1 MHVNGRV
8 ALFHHR
14 LSHVRV
20 GGSRR
25 AFSEERVKLSIYSRG
40 SPLMISGSL
49 AVIQFIYMSLLL
61 RENLFTTLRDHAITS
76 TRSHRML
83 TGALKTRF
91 LDMSKN
97 LTAAVQLVVTSE
109 KAKALTPAHLL
120 FGRFPSSLRAAALA
134 SHPEPN
140 EP

>member
-1 MHVNGRV
+1 LDLIEFEERKGKLMHVNGRV

-25 AFSEERVKLSIYSRG
+25 AFSEERVTLSIYSRRDPIHLYEFVVAG
-40 SPLMISGSL
+40 EF
-49 AVIQFIYMSLLL
+49 V
-61 RENLFTTLRDHAITS
+61 RDHAITS

-97 LTAAVQLVVTSE
+97 LTTAVQLVVTSE
-109 KAKALTPAHLL
+109 KAKALTPAHLQ

>member
-25 AFSEERVKLSIYSRG
+25 AFSEERVTLSNILTRFSAYD
-40 SPLMISGSL
+40 
-49 AVIQFIYMSLLL
+49 L
-61 RENLFTTLRDHAITS
+61 RFARRDPIHLYEFVVAGEFVRDHAITS

-97 LTAAVQLVVTSE
+97 LTTAVQLVVTSE
-109 KAKALTPAHLL
+109 KAKALTPAHVL